1 MKNIF
6 YIILMISTLFFL
18 QACSADEEV
27 ATTAASQTMTDS
39 AGATVSLDGNYVIKC
54 NGTSYGSTHFFNKM
68 EIGIS
73 GTNYTE
79 MQAQF
84 NDTDCDNS
92 TYTTNSVYT
101 YAVGS
106 ATTTS
111 GSDNSSKNGLAVT
124 KIVLAVQSSTFT
136 IHQASLLKSYN
147 DDKMYGYS
155 DWAVDVA
162 KETWGLN
169 DNGTVVEA
177 EVVGYK
183 LNAIWHVSGTSLIFG
198 DTDGI
203 DRTKV
208 YPTELDNS
216 KVFKK
221 D

>member
-1 MKNIF
+1 
-6 YIILMISTLFFL
+6 MISTLFFL

-39 AGATVSLDGNYVIKC
+39 TGATVSLDGNYVIKC

-92 TYTTNSVYT
+92 TYTSNSVYT

-169 DNGTVVEA
+169 DNGTVA
-177 EVVGYK
+177 ETEVIGLKVYD
-183 LNAIWHVSGTSLIFG
+183 IWHVSGTSLKTG
-198 DTDGI
+198 YTQGI
-203 DRTKV
+203 ETTKD
-208 YPTELDNS
+208 YPTELNDSN
-216 KVFKK
+216 VWKK

>member
-27 ATTAASQTMTDS
+27 ATTAASQTMTD
-39 AGATVSLDGNYVIKC
+39 ATGASVSLDGNYVIKC
-54 NGTSYGSTHFFNKM
+54 NGTSYGSTHSFNKQ
-68 EIGIS
+68 EIVIS

-79 MQAQF
+79 TFAQF

-92 TYTTNSVYT
+92 TSTSKTVLT
-101 YAVGS
+101 FAVGS
-106 ATTTS
+106 ATSTV
-111 GSDNSSKNGLAVT
+111 SDNSSKDGLAVT
-124 KIVLAVQSSTFT
+124 KIVLAVQSSTLT
-136 IHQASLLKSYN
+136 IHQASLVTSSN
-147 DDKMYGYS
+147 NMKMYGYS
-155 DWAVDVA
+155 DWAVDVE

-169 DNGTVVEA
+169 EDGTVVEA

-183 LNAIWHVSGTSLIFG
+183 INAIWHVSGTSLTFG
-198 DTDGI
+198 DTQGI

-216 KVFKK
+216 MVFIK